1 MRKFLIF
8 LAAIFLVMS
17 IGCATLDSLQSLIAV
32 DITTRVVLD
41 KYPQWADEIS
51 YVCDN
56 AIKAIDAGLIE
67 NVDQLEVWIRDYVNW
82 NSLVPSEKA
91 IVDEFI
97 KNIIMDIKAN
107 VPDMDEQ
114 DKASIEKM
122 RTVLVLIKELA
133 EQEINK

>member
-1 MRKFLIF
+1 
-8 LAAIFLVMS
+8 MS